1 MKKEQKNVYKVYDK
15 IAAWFAENNRTELI
29 EKKHLDEMISKIKAD
44 AEVLDVGCGNGKP
57 IFSYLV
63 EKGFNVMGVDASLEM
78 LKIAK
83 NNFPAANFILE
94 DMRKLSLNKKF
105 DAIIAWHSFFHLPQS
120 DQPDMFRIF
129 ASHLVAGGILIFTS
143 GTENG
148 EAWGEN
154 GGESMFHA
162 SLDTETYKRLL
173 SQNNFVVINHT
184 INDLDCGGATVW
196 MAQYNPQ

>member
-1 MKKEQKNVYKVYDK
+1 MEKEQKDVYKVYDK
-15 IAAWFAENNRTELI
+15 IASWFAENNRTDVI
-29 EKKHLDEMISKIKAD
+29 EKRHLDAMISNIKAN
-44 AEVLDVGCGNGKP
+44 AEILDVGCGNGKP
-57 IFSYLV
+57 IFGYLQ
-63 EKGFNVMGVDASLEM
+63 EKGFNVTGVDASLEM

-83 NNFPAANFILE
+83 DNFPSGNFIRE

-143 GTENG
+143 GTESG

-154 GGESMFHA
+154 GGENMFHA
-162 SLDTETYKRLL
+162 SLDTATYKSLL
-173 SQNNFVVINHT
+173 LQHGFGVINHT